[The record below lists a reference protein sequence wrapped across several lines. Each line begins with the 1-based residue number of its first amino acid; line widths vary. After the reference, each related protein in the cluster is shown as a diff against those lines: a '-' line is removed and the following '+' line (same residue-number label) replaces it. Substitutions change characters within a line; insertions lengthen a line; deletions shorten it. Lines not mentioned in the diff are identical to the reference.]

1 MGFFIDLCHRD
12 CNITADSTLY
22 QVVKVRQDKNRTKQ
36 NADAQSMYT
45 NNVISQYVMKLWHMM
60 LRHTKKCASFF
71 LGHPVFFT
79 RLQQHRCRHLP
90 M

>member
-22 QVVKVRQDKNRTKQ
+22 QVVKVRQDKKRTKQ

-45 NNVISQYVMKLWHMM
+45 NNVIQII
-60 LRHTKKCASFF
+60 
-71 LGHPVFFT
+71 
-79 RLQQHRCRHLP
+79 
-90 M
+90 